1 MQLVCTITNFFSGCI
16 KEVVINNKLSD
27 FLQAARVRHKVSPG
41 CSLYQDQDDE
51 QKSDPC
57 HDHKC
62 QHAGQCLGK
71 NKSRIN
77 STSIIPIMNYFS
89 LSSQEIL
96 WYIRMQMRG
105 TIYWEIL

>member
-1 MQLVCTITNFFSGCI
+1 MHLFGVTTLLIAAKYEEI
-16 KEVVINNKLSD
+16 YPPKLSD

-71 NKSRIN
+71 NKM
-77 STSIIPIMNYFS
+77 P
-89 LSSQEIL
+89 
-96 WYIRMQMRG
+96 
-105 TIYWEIL
+105 